1 LLDYVGTGRPF
12 FNYLIDG
19 IGFVTNGRVL
29 KINGQTGRSIWRAAL
44 ALCGLVLCA
53 SCTRP
58 ASTREPSQDVI
69 RQYLRLAVALGE
81 RDPDSLDYYYGP
93 EDWVA
98 DLRTK
103 PSSFAEIRKSAL
115 SLAGRLEAPQSR
127 FLIGQLQAIA
137 ARVDLLTGVHRDFDA
152 ESQALFGVTLPPWD
166 NPARLVQVRQEINA
180 LLPGSKS
187 LADRYAAFDGKYA
200 VPPDRVP
207 AVMKGALDACREQT
221 RSHIGLPEGESVT
234 VEFVANKPWD
244 AYSTYRGHFR
254 SLIQIN
260 TDFPLTVDRALEL
273 ACHEGYPGHHVYNTM
288 EDADLVQREGRKELM
303 VQPTFSPQSFAS
315 EAAATIAAGVAFPP
329 EERLRFER
337 DTLFPLAGLD
347 PQGAERYLK
356 VARLV
361 DELAIAEAP
370 IARDYLDG
378 RLEFVR
384 AGAALEEQALMAHSE
399 ATLKYI
405 NEYRTYMLAYTLGK
419 ERLWKCLR
427 QAEKPWQAYQQMIV
441 SATTCAP

>member
-1 LLDYVGTGRPF
+1 MRTP
-12 FNYLIDG
+12 
-19 IGFVTNGRVL
+19 
-29 KINGQTGRSIWRAAL
+29 S
-44 ALCGLVLCA
+44 
-53 SCTRP
+53 
-58 ASTREPSQDVI
+58 REPSQDVI

-81 RDPDSLDYYYGP
+81 RDPDSIDYYYGP

-98 DLRTK
+98 DLHTK
-103 PSSFAEIRKSAL
+103 PSSFEEIRKSAAA
-115 SLAGRLEAPQSR
+115 LAAQLGSASSGKAVSPRSR

-137 ARVDLLTGVHRDFDA
+137 ARVELLTGVHRDFDA

-166 NPARLVQVRQEINA
+166 NPERLVQVRREIDE
-180 LLPGSKS
+180 LLPGSGPV
-187 LADRYAAFDGKYA
+187 AERYAVFDAKYA
-200 VPPDRVP
+200 VPPERVP
-207 AVMKGALDACREQT
+207 ALMKRALEGCREQT
-221 RSHIGLPEGESVT
+221 RSHITLPEGESVT
-234 VEFVANKPWD
+234 LEYVANRPWD
-244 AYSTYRGHFR
+244 AYSTYQGHLH
-254 SLIQIN
+254 SVVQIN
-260 TDFPLTVDRALEL
+260 TDFPLTVDRALQL
-273 ACHEGYPGHHVYNTM
+273 ACHEAYPGHHVYNTI
-288 EDADLVQREGRKELM
+288 EDAELVQREGRKELT

-315 EAAATIAAGVAFPP
+315 EAAATIAADVAFPP

-347 PQGAERYLK
+347 PQRAEPYLK

-384 AGAALEEQALMAHSE
+384 AGASLEEQALMAHSE

-419 ERLWKCLR
+419 ERSWRCLA
-427 QAEKPWQAYQQMIV
+427 QAAGEPASTEKRWQVYREMIV
-441 SATTCAP
+441 LAMTCAP